1 VSRLIGVRT
10 IVEMLVDFN
19 RISGRCR
26 RAANLWL
33 NARYESRL
41 RVYTSDASMAGFDSA
56 QKIAFAK
63 VMYCGTVLQSVD
75 ASVLVVVY
83 VMAVPAKPLHFL
95 FHCRYRV

>member
-1 VSRLIGVRT
+1 MSPQTGPNMGKEAKPERKFR
-10 IVEMLVDFN
+10 
-19 RISGRCR
+19 RSISHLHLGM
-26 RAANLWL
+26 
-33 NARYESRL
+33 L

-63 VMYCGTVLQSVD
+63 VVYCGTVLQPVD

-83 VMAVPAKPLHFL
+83 VMAVPAKPRHFL